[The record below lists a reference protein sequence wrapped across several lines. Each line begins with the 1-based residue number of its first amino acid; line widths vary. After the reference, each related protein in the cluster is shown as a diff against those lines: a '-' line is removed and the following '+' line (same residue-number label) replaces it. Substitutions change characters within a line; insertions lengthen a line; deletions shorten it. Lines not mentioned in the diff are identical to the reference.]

1 VRVITCPVIIQET
14 LQGIKEDSKFKKVKE
29 SFAGFEA
36 LPIDPL
42 KAALGA
48 ATLCRK
54 ILKHGIVIRKSNDG
68 VIAFYAIFH
77 KATLLHYDQDF
88 EKISQITS
96 LKILS

>member
-1 VRVITCPVIIQET
+1 LEVLTIGPVE
-14 LQGIKEDSKFKKVKE
+14 
-29 SFAGFEA
+29 
-36 LPIDPL
+36 
-42 KAALGA
+42 AALGVA
-48 ATLCRK
+48 SLYRK
-54 ILKHGIVIRKSNDG
+54 IRKHGIVIRKSNDG